1 MISTVVLKIR
11 PGVTIA
17 VQNQVF
23 RCLRSWLVAGEVA
36 ASAVAQ
42 TPLFD
47 FCFEALA
54 SDQLFDAAVDVV
66 CDLIHETQE
75 VDDNM
80 PVIERIMPRV
90 IALRP
95 RLVADKDDSDKI
107 RGYARIFTEAG
118 ECYRSLILH
127 HTEAFFPLV
136 ETILECSAYEDLDIV
151 PITFPFWERLAQS
164 IGKRTSLSPLF
175 QEAYKQLMKVVIG
188 HLHFPSDAGEV
199 LGQERD
205 NFRQFRH
212 VMGDTLKD
220 CCLVLGTEICLSMV
234 LDMVTTAMA
243 RLPNA
248 TWQDVEA
255 PLFAMRSMGAEVD
268 PNDEKS
274 VPKIMDLIPH
284 LPDHPRVRYAALLLL
299 SRYSRW
305 INLHMDYVP
314 AVLQYIS
321 SGFEDAD
328 DDVCAAAG
336 HAMRYLCEDCKQV
349 CLLITFSI
357 FEFD

>member
-1 MISTVVLKIR
+1 M
-11 PGVTIA
+11 A

-23 RCLRSWLVAGEVA
+23 RCLRSWLVAGEV
-36 ASAVAQ
+36 SALSVADV
-42 TPLFD
+42 PLFD

-54 SDQLFDAAVDVV
+54 SDQLFDASVDVV
-66 CDLIHETQE
+66 CDIIHETQE
-75 VDDNM
+75 VDENM
-80 PVIERIMPRV
+80 PAIERIMPRV
-90 IALRP
+90 VALRP
-95 RLVADKDDSDKI
+95 QLIAAKDDPDKI
-107 RGYARIFTEAG
+107 RGYARIFAEAG

-136 ETILECSAYEDLDIV
+136 EAILDCSSYPDLDIV

-175 QEAYKQLMKVVIG
+175 QEAYQRLMKVIIM
-188 HLHFPSDAGEV
+188 HLHFPQDTSAMI
-199 LGQERD
+199 GQERD

-220 CCLVLGTEICLSMV
+220 CCLVLGTEPCLTAA
-234 LDMVTTAMA
+234 LEMVTTALG

-268 PNDEKS
+268 PSDGKS

-284 LPDHPRVRYAALLLL
+284 LPNHPRVRYAALLLV
-299 SRYSRW
+299 SRYTRW
-305 INLHMDYVP
+305 INRHMDYVP
-314 AVLQYIS
+314 AALQYIS

-328 DDVCAAAG
+328 EEVCAAAG
-336 HAMRYLCEDCKQV
+336 HAMRYLCQDCKQASFRGY
-349 CLLITFSI
+349 LRFRTF
-357 FEFD
+357 